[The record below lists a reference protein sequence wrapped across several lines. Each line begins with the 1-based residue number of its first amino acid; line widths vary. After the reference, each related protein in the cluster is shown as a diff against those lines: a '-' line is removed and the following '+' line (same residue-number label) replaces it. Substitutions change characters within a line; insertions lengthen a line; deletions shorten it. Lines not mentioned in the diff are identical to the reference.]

1 MKMVH
6 AITNGEDPSEIDIGG
21 GGEDDRK
28 LKERKLKLSQN
39 IGKLGAMD
47 KNSKA
52 AELQKMI
59 QENNKL
65 AKGLGKD
72 TS

>member
-21 GGEDDRK
+21 GGEERK
-28 LKERKLKLSQN
+28 LKERNLKSSQN
-39 IGKLGAMD
+39 IGTMGAMD

-65 AKGLGKD
+65 AQGLGQK
-72 TS
+72 S

>member
-1 MKMVH
+1 MVH
-6 AITNGEDPSEIDIGG
+6 AITNGEDPSEITMG
-21 GGEDDRK
+21 GGEDDDRK
-28 LKERKLKLSQN
+28 LKERKLSQN
-39 IGKLGAMD
+39 IGKIGAMN

-65 AKGLGKD
+65 AQNLNKNN
-72 TS
+72 